1 MKPIIKADAV
11 PTIFKREPPET
22 TKKLILK
29 IKAWQIT
36 IITLPQ
42 NSENKHQGLYF
53 SKTFFEVL
61 IFGGSYIRREICF
74 SKSVRLI
81 LGGKFA
87 SQNRLGYSLQCRR
100 IMGGRNLSSG
110 VSTWRFREQ
119 KHSCARWKRLHC
131 RLIGLGYRWK
141 EIYVSTL

>member
-11 PTIFKREPPET
+11 PTIFKREPPQT

-81 LGGKFA
+81 LGGKFLRLKIDWGIACSAGALWVGETSVREFQHGAFA
-87 SQNRLGYSLQCRR
+87 SKNIRAPDENACTAG
-100 IMGGRNLSSG
+100 
-110 VSTWRFREQ
+110 
-119 KHSCARWKRLHC
+119 
-131 RLIGLGYRWK
+131 
-141 EIYVSTL
+141 

>member
-11 PTIFKREPPET
+11 PTILKREPPE

-36 IITLPQ
+36 TITLPQ

-53 SKTFFEVL
+53 SKAFFEVL
-61 IFGGSYIRREICF
+61 IFGGSYIRREICV

-87 SQNRLGYSLQCRR
+87 SQNRLG
-100 IMGGRNLSSG
+100 
-110 VSTWRFREQ
+110 V
-119 KHSCARWKRLHC
+119 
-131 RLIGLGYRWK
+131 
-141 EIYVSTL
+141 

>member
-11 PTIFKREPPET
+11 PTIFKREPPQ
-22 TKKLILK
+22 TKKVILK

-53 SKTFFEVL
+53 SKAFFEVL
-61 IFGGSYIRREICF
+61 IFGGSYIWREICV

-87 SQNRLGYSLQCRR
+87 SQNRLGHSLQFRR
-100 IMGGRNLSSG
+100 IMGGRNLSSA

-119 KHSCARWKRLHC
+119 KHSCPRCKRLHC

>member
-11 PTIFKREPPET
+11 PTIFKREPPQ
-22 TKKLILK
+22 TKKVILK

-42 NSENKHQGLYF
+42 NSENIKHQGLYF
-53 SKTFFEVL
+53 SKAFFEVL
-61 IFGGSYIRREICF
+61 IFGGSYIRREICV

-119 KHSCARWKRLHC
+119 KHSCAR
-131 RLIGLGYRWK
+131 
-141 EIYVSTL
+141 

>member
-11 PTIFKREPPET
+11 PTIFKREPPG

-42 NSENKHQGLYF
+42 YSENKHKSLYF
-53 SKTFFEVL
+53 SKTFFEGL
-61 IFGGSYIRREICF
+61 IFGGSYIRREICV

-81 LGGKFA
+81 LGERDNLRLKNDWAIVCSAGAFRVAETSLREFQHGAFA
-87 SQNRLGYSLQCRR
+87 SKNIRAPDENACTVG
-100 IMGGRNLSSG
+100 
-110 VSTWRFREQ
+110 
-119 KHSCARWKRLHC
+119 
-131 RLIGLGYRWK
+131 
-141 EIYVSTL
+141 

>member
-11 PTIFKREPPET
+11 PTIFKREPPQ

-53 SKTFFEVL
+53 SKAFFEVL
-61 IFGGSYIRREICF
+61 IFGGSYIGREICV
-74 SKSVRLI
+74 SKSGRLI
-81 LGGKFA
+81 HGGKFA

-119 KHSCARWKRLHC
+119 KHSCAR
-131 RLIGLGYRWK
+131 
-141 EIYVSTL
+141 

>member
-22 TKKLILK
+22 KKLILK

-36 IITLPQ
+36 TITLPQ

-53 SKTFFEVL
+53 SKAFFEVL
-61 IFGGSYIRREICF
+61 ILGGSYIRREICV

-119 KHSCARWKRLHC
+119 KHSCPR
-131 RLIGLGYRWK
+131 
-141 EIYVSTL
+141 

>member
-1 MKPIIKADAV
+1 MKPIKKADAV
-11 PTIFKREPPET
+11 PTIFKREPPQ
-22 TKKLILK
+22 TKKVILK

-53 SKTFFEVL
+53 SKAFFEVL
-61 IFGGSYIRREICF
+61 IFGGSYIRREICV

-87 SQNRLGYSLQCRR
+87 SQNRLGYSLQCRC
-100 IMGGRNLSSG
+100 IMSRRNLSSG

-119 KHSCARWKRLHC
+119 KHSCAR
-131 RLIGLGYRWK
+131 
-141 EIYVSTL
+141 